1 MAGGTGAFAMWRYSV
16 YAAIP
21 MESQLKEYL
30 DFAVDI
36 SKEAGRITLEYFGRN
51 VDVQL
56 KEDSSPVT
64 VADRKTESF
73 IRKAIRDK
81 YPEHGILGEEFGA
94 VETDSPYRWIIDP
107 IDGTKSFIHG
117 IPLYTVLIALLKN
130 GEPSVGVIHN
140 PPLGETAAAA
150 VGMGCTFNGRTCRVS
165 STPSLDQANVQVTDP
180 ADLMRRHPVFTG
192 RLFERIRL
200 CRSWGDGYGYLL
212 VASGMADAMLDPVLA
227 PWDVAPLKVIIS
239 EAGGM
244 MTDFAGRSKAL
255 CESAIAANEK
265 LHREIIGL
273 LD

>member
-1 MAGGTGAFAMWRYSV
+1 M
-16 YAAIP
+16 
-21 MESQLKEYL
+21 KEYL
-30 DFAVDI
+30 DFAVGL
-36 SKEAGRITLEYFGRN
+36 SEEAGRITLSYFN
-51 VDVQL
+51 KQIDVEL

-64 VADRKTESF
+64 VADRKTESL
-73 IRKAIRDK
+73 IREAIREK

-94 VETDSPYRWIIDP
+94 VETGSPYTWIIDP

-150 VGMGCTFNGRTCRVS
+150 VGMGCTLNGSTCRVS
-165 STPSLDQANVQVTDP
+165 PTASLEQANVQVTDP
-180 ADLMRRHPVFTG
+180 ADLMRRYPVFTG

-212 VASGMADAMLDPVLA
+212 VASGRVDAMLDPVLA
-227 PWDVAPLKVIIS
+227 PWDAAPLKVIIS

-244 MTDFAGRSKAL
+244 MTDFSGRSKAL
-255 CESAIAANEK
+255 CESAIAANER